1 LSPHR
6 GWQASLVIEA
16 GALVRLIVKQH
27 SRSCAPVER
36 LRKICRRS
44 EPSERLSHGEPTF
57 FVGAKDGK
65 GGKVFVSFV
74 DDHHGDGIVGITFPA
89 EPGAQAM
96 LIEADPRRFYRPPYV
111 GPSGWV
117 GLRLDVDLD
126 WDEVAEIAEESFR
139 LVAPKRAMPAPG
151 GTQSPRA
158 SLRSAPARL
167 GSSRALPGWR
177 ARRRPRPRR
186 RGRRGR

>member
-1 LSPHR
+1 VEHP
-6 GWQASLVIEA
+6 
-16 GALVRLIVKQH
+16 VKKH
-27 SRSCAPVER
+27 SRGVERLLTR
-36 LRKICRRS
+36 LRKICLALPES
-44 EPSERLSHGEPTF
+44 SERLSHGEPTF

-65 GGKVFVSFV
+65 GGKVFVSLV
-74 DDHHGDGIVGITFPA
+74 NDHHGDGIVGITFPA

-139 LVAPKRAMPAPG
+139 LVAPKRAIAALDG
-151 GTQSPRA
+151 AQTSPR
-158 SLRSAPARL
+158 
-167 GSSRALPGWR
+167 R
-177 ARRRPRPRR
+177 ARS
-186 RGRRGR
+186 